1 MDTNVPVLPVLP
13 ADWQAPSGVHA
24 LTTLRYGAGG
34 SVAPFDQFNMGNRYA
49 ADGDDPAQVQRN
61 RDLLVPGL
69 GLPSTPHWLR
79 QVHGTAVLRFDAPP
93 RAAGIDAEPTADAAV
108 TSATG
113 VVLAILLKERPGAHV
128 WLIDSLGK
136 RCRFLQ
142 TIVDTLDL
150 PATVVN
156 GRAEEQAITVDVVT
170 ARAVAAMEKL
180 LGYAQPYFQRGAK
193 GLFLKGEKAEAE
205 LKEARRVWQFEAEL
219 TVSRSD
225 PRGRIV
231 SLGGLRRVR

>member
-1 MDTNVPVLPVLP
+1 MSHAIQTFRAQTGASDANIADLQAFLVMLTEANEVMNLVGPDTIPDFWNRHAWDSAQLLNLAPEAKTW
-13 ADWQAPSGVHA
+13 AD
-24 LTTLRYGAGG
+24 LGAG
-34 SVAPFDQFNMGNRYA
+34 
-49 ADGDDPAQVQRN
+49 
-61 RDLLVPGL
+61 
-69 GLPSTPHWLR
+69 
-79 QVHGTAVLRFDAPP
+79 
-93 RAAGIDAEPTADAAV
+93 AGFP
-108 TSATG
+108 G
-113 VVLAILLKERPGAHV
+113 VVLAILLKGRPGAHV

-142 TIVDTLDL
+142 TIVDALDL

-156 GRAEEQAITVDVVT
+156 GRAEEQTISVDVVT
-170 ARAVAAMEKL
+170 ARAVAAMDKL

-231 SLGGLRRVR
+231 SLGSLRRVR